1 MGDFAFVL
9 IVAVVLCGFGF
20 AIKSESDGIKNFN
33 NQCIEAGG
41 NPARLA
47 KQGNICLKDATQIPL
62 IIKVL

>member
-1 MGDFAFVL
+1 MGDIAFIAFL
-9 IVAVVLCGFGF
+9 ALVVILLFG
-20 AIKSESDGIKNFN
+20 AAKSESTENTNFR

-41 NPARLA
+41 NPVKLA